1 MPSPLRGFEFL
12 AWLESG
18 FDAETNVM
26 EGLADNVVSS
36 TSKAEATTTEVA
48 ARDVEETVS
57 CTGKNVEKEHKDDQ
71 INQDEDN
78 TTGTHPVSLV
88 F

>member
-1 MPSPLRGFEFL
+1 M

-26 EGLADNVVSS
+26 EGLADNVVNS

-57 CTGKNVEKEHKDDQ
+57 CTGKNVEKEHKDDK
-71 INQDEDN
+71 INEDEDSIS
-78 TTGTHPVSLV
+78 GIHPVSLV